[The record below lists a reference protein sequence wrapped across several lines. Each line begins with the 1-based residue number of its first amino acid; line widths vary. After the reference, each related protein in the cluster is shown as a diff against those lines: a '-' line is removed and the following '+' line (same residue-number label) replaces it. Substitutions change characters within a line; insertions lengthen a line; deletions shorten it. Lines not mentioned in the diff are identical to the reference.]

1 MKLQIKINLIYAKIA
16 AMWIAFA
23 ICVVLAFCR

>member
-1 MKLQIKINLIYAKIA
+1 MKFQIRINLIHAKIA

-23 ICVVLAFCR
+23 ICVVMAFCR

>member
-1 MKLQIKINLIYAKIA
+1 MKLQLKINLIYAKIA
-16 AMWIAFA
+16 AMWVAFA

>member
-23 ICVVLAFCR
+23 LCVVLAFCR